1 MMPMIPIPLWL
12 VIFGAFPT
20 ALFALFLAFGIVV
33 LAVRIATAIVELIK
47 ESLQTRKLK
56 KMAEREIDPHDY
68 DN

>member
-1 MMPMIPIPLWL
+1 MPMIPIPLWL

-20 ALFALFLAFGIVV
+20 ALFALFLALGFVI

-56 KMAEREIDPHDY
+56 RMAEREKDSHDY

>member
-12 VIFGAFPT
+12 VIFGVFPT
-20 ALFALFLAFGIVV
+20 TLFALFLAFGIVV

-47 ESLQTRKLK
+47 ESRQTRKLK

>member
-20 ALFALFLAFGIVV
+20 ALFALFLALGIVV
-33 LAVRIATAIVELIK
+33 LGIRIATAIVELIK
-47 ESLQTRKLK
+47 ESLQTRRLK
-56 KMAEREIDPHDY
+56 RMAEREKDPHDY

>member
-1 MMPMIPIPLWL
+1 MPMIPIPLWL
-12 VIFGAFPT
+12 VIFGVFPT
-20 ALFALFLAFGIVV
+20 TLFALFLAFGIVV

-47 ESLQTRKLK
+47 ESRQTRKLK